1 MEKEKEEF
9 SFWLDKENKVISFHF
24 EKEAEKIEFKSR
36 EDMLTLCCE
45 LINLGYRV
53 Q

>member
-1 MEKEKEEF
+1 MDDKEEF
-9 SFWLDKENKVISFHF
+9 SLWLDKGNKVISFHF
-24 EKEAEKIEFKSR
+24 EEDTEKMNFKSR
-36 EDMLTLCCE
+36 EDMLSFCIE